1 MAETGNSTSR
11 PSPELAHCVTRIRQI
26 VAEGRDD
33 RRAILQLGY
42 NLGRLSELTGQGRRP
57 FWDAWKDAVADWDPD
72 RLAALAHDLH
82 IRIGGCLPETGE
94 PPHAA
99 EPDSPMTAATT
110 SHSARRR
117 AALLSLAVGFL
128 MLFGKWTAFVIT
140 GSYAILSDAL
150 ESVVHVVATA
160 FAFASI
166 VLAARPPDLKYP
178 YGYGKIGFFSA
189 GFEGGLISLAG
200 VAILYEAGVALI
212 HGSQPTR
219 LDLGMLLIAIAAGIN
234 LWLGVF
240 LIRLGK
246 KENSLILVADGQHVL
261 ADSYTSFGVLI
272 GVVLVW
278 ITGLSWLDAL
288 VAIGFGLNI
297 LWTGWTLVRESFSG
311 LMDRADPVLLGRVVG
326 AIQAAREPGWIDLH
340 QLRAWQAGDR
350 VFVDFHLAVPSDW
363 TVAQVHDT
371 NDRLHDL
378 LRDLLGEETEL
389 IVHFDP
395 DRPDFDAGRPWT
407 VETAT
412 RIPGT
417 LSDSPVTIE

>member
-1 MAETGNSTSR
+1 
-11 PSPELAHCVTRIRQI
+11 
-26 VAEGRDD
+26 
-33 RRAILQLGY
+33 
-42 NLGRLSELTGQGRRP
+42 
-57 FWDAWKDAVADWDPD
+57 
-72 RLAALAHDLH
+72 
-82 IRIGGCLPETGE
+82 
-94 PPHAA
+94 
-99 EPDSPMTAATT
+99 MTAATT
-110 SHSARRR
+110 SHTARRR

-160 FAFASI
+160 FAYASI

-200 VAILYEAGVALI
+200 LAILYEAAVALI
-212 HGSQPTR
+212 QGSQPTR

-234 LWLGVF
+234 FWLGVY
-240 LIRLGK
+240 LIRLGR
-246 KENSLILVADGQHVL
+246 KEVSLILVADGQHVL
-261 ADSYTSFGVLI
+261 ADAYTSLGVLV
-272 GVVLVW
+272 GVALVW
-278 ITGLSWLDAL
+278 LTGLAWLDGL

-311 LMDRADPVLLGRVVG
+311 LMDRADPALLGRVVG

-395 DRPDFDAGRPWT
+395 DRPDFDAARPWT

-417 LSDSPVTIE
+417 LSDTPVTID